1 MKTPDDRRK
10 ELPWLTDNSIPAAHP
25 ADLKT
30 LWKLQKDLEAQYGRQ
45 GVIMGVLGLAQQNV
59 LNSRAN
65 FGDVFYR
72 LSWLRHLQILSEAG
86 HLNFPWM
93 HDGEPED
100 AVFKALAIVPMT
112 GRRPGVTYDRPPFDV
127 EELIRLI
134 KKESET
140 D

>member
-1 MKTPDDRRK
+1 MKTPDGRK
-10 ELPWLTDNSIPAAHP
+10 ELPWLTDNSIPAANP
-25 ADLKT
+25 DGLKT
-30 LWKLQKDLEAQYGRQ
+30 LWKLQKDLEARYARQ
-45 GVIMGVLGLAQQNV
+45 GMIMGIGLDQQGVLSPGA
-59 LNSRAN
+59 S

-86 HLNFPWM
+86 HLNFPWI

-134 KKESET
+134 RKESEA

>member
-1 MKTPDDRRK
+1 MKTSDDRQK
-10 ELPWLTDNSIPAAHP
+10 ELPWLTDNSIPAANP
-25 ADLKT
+25 VDLKT
-30 LWKLQKDLEAQYGRQ
+30 LWKLQKDLEARYGRQ
-45 GVIMGVLGLAQQNV
+45 GVIMGIGLEQQGVLSSG
-59 LNSRAN
+59 AN

-86 HLNFPWM
+86 HLTFSWI
-93 HDGEPED
+93 HDDEPEG

-112 GRRPGVTYDRPPFDV
+112 GRRPGVTYEGPPFDV

-134 KKESET
+134 KKESEA

>member
-1 MKTPDDRRK
+1 MKTPDERRK
-10 ELPWLTDNSIPAAHP
+10 ELPWLTNNPIPP
-25 ADLKT
+25 ANPNDLKI
-30 LWKLQKDLEAQYGRQ
+30 LWKLQNDLEAQYGRQ
-45 GVIMGVLGLAQQNV
+45 GVITGVVGLDQQGVLSPG
-59 LNSRAN
+59 AN

-86 HLNFPWM
+86 HLNFPRI

-112 GRRPGVTYDRPPFDV
+112 GRLPGVVYERPPFDV
-127 EELIRLI
+127 DELIRLI

-140 D
+140 

>member
-1 MKTPDDRRK
+1 VKTPNERRK
-10 ELPWLTDNSIPAAHP
+10 ELPWSTDNSIPAANP
-25 ADLKT
+25 ADLRT
-30 LWKLQKDLEAQYGRQ
+30 LWKLQKDLEAQYGAQ
-45 GVIMGVLGLAQQNV
+45 GVIMAVGLDQQGVLSPG
-59 LNSRAN
+59 AN

-86 HLNFPWM
+86 HLSFPWI
-93 HDGEPED
+93 HDCEPDD

-112 GRRPGVTYDRPPFDV
+112 GRRPGVTYAGPPFDV

-134 KKESET
+134 KKEYEA

>member
-1 MKTPDDRRK
+1 VKTPDDRRK
-10 ELPWLTDNSIPAAHP
+10 EPRWLTDNSIPAANP

-30 LWKLQKDLEAQYGRQ
+30 LWKLQKDLEARYGQQ
-45 GVIMGVLGLAQQNV
+45 GVIMGVGLDLQGV
-59 LNSRAN
+59 LSPGAN

-86 HLNFPWM
+86 HLTFPWI

-112 GRRPGVTYDRPPFDV
+112 GRRPGVTYERPPFDV
-127 EELIRLI
+127 EELISLI
-134 KKESET
+134 KREYQA
-140 D
+140 

>member
-10 ELPWLTDNSIPAAHP
+10 ELPWVSDNSIPAANP
-25 ADLKT
+25 ADLET
-30 LWKLQKDLEAQYGRQ
+30 LWKLQKDLEARCGRQ
-45 GVIMGVLGLAQQNV
+45 GVIMGAVGLDLQGVLSPG
-59 LNSRAN
+59 AN
-65 FGDVFYR
+65 FGDAFYR
-72 LSWLRHLQILSEAG
+72 LSWLRHLQILSEGG
-86 HLNFPWM
+86 HLTFPWI

-112 GRRPGVTYDRPPFDV
+112 GRLPGAMYEGPPFDV

-134 KKESET
+134 EKESKA

>member
-10 ELPWLTDNSIPAAHP
+10 EPRWLTDNSIPAANP

-30 LWKLQKDLEAQYGRQ
+30 LWKLQKELEARYGQQ
-45 GVIMGVLGLAQQNV
+45 GVIMGIGLDLQGVLSPG
-59 LNSRAN
+59 AN

-86 HLNFPWM
+86 HLTFPWI

-112 GRRPGVTYDRPPFDV
+112 GRPPGVMYERPPFDV

-134 KKESET
+134 KKESEA
-140 D
+140 

>member
-1 MKTPDDRRK
+1 
-10 ELPWLTDNSIPAAHP
+10 LTDNSIPAANP

-30 LWKLQKDLEAQYGRQ
+30 LWKRQKDLEARYGRQ
-45 GVIMGVLGLAQQNV
+45 GVIMGAVGLDLQGVLSSG
-59 LNSRAN
+59 AN

-86 HLNFPWM
+86 HLSFPWI

-112 GRRPGVTYDRPPFDV
+112 GRLPGAMYQGPPFDV

-134 KKESET
+134 KEEYKA
-140 D
+140 

>member
-10 ELPWLTDNSIPAAHP
+10 ELPWLTDNSIPAANP

-30 LWKLQKDLEAQYGRQ
+30 ILKLQNDLEKQYGWQ
-45 GVIMGVLGLAQQNV
+45 GVIMGIGFDQQGVLSPG
-59 LNSRAN
+59 AN

-72 LSWLRHLQILSEAG
+72 LSWLRHLQILSEAD
-86 HLNFPWM
+86 HLTFHWI

-112 GRRPGVTYDRPPFDV
+112 GRRPGVMYDGPPFDV

-134 KKESET
+134 KRESEAK
-140 D
+140 

>member
-1 MKTPDDRRK
+1 LKTPDERWK
-10 ELPWLTDNSIPAAHP
+10 ELTWLTNNPIPPADP

-30 LWKLQKDLEAQYGRQ
+30 LWKLQKDLEKQYGQQ
-45 GVIMGVLGLAQQNV
+45 GVIMGLGLDQQGV
-59 LNSRAN
+59 LSPGAN

-86 HLNFPWM
+86 HLNFPWI

-112 GRRPGVTYDRPPFDV
+112 GRVLGVMYERPPFDV

-134 KKESET
+134 KKEYQA
-140 D
+140 

>member
-1 MKTPDDRRK
+1 MRTPDDKPK
-10 ELPWLTDNSIPAAHP
+10 ELPWLTDNSIPAANP
-25 ADLKT
+25 DDLKT

-45 GVIMGVLGLAQQNV
+45 DVIMGVVGLDQQGV
-59 LNSRAN
+59 LSSGAN

-86 HLNFPWM
+86 HLNFPWI
-93 HDGEPED
+93 HDGEPEG

-112 GRRPGVTYDRPPFDV
+112 GRRPGVTYEGPPFDV
-127 EELIRLI
+127 QELIRLI
-134 KKESET
+134 KKESEA